1 MSTDTP
7 NLDTV
12 AWGLEHLLDRTAA
25 DAERADDFLV
35 RIEDQLQGALAGRL
49 AGVCA
54 AMGVPGADAFE
65 VLTDFEM
72 LPPGPEGDWA
82 EVAALVDLGGRGE
95 LVLSLE
101 LYRVLEDEAPAGQ
114 AAFLA
119 IRLLPSDAWDE
130 EELATFAALLA
141 EEAEDAPEATDDDET
156 PEEPAEAADDLDDE
170 GEDLALVVALE
181 PGDAERLG
189 QMAGELLDEWIE
201 TWKTVRGA

>member
-1 MSTDTP
+1 MNADTP
-7 NLDTV
+7 NPDTV

-25 DAERADDFLV
+25 DAGRADDFLV
-35 RIEDQLQGALAGRL
+35 RVEDQLQGALAARL
-49 AGVCA
+49 AKVCA
-54 AMGVPGADAFE
+54 SMGVPGADGFE

-101 LYRVLEDEAPAGQ
+101 LYRVLEDEVPAGQ

-119 IRLLPSDAWDE
+119 IRLLPSDSWNE
-130 EELATFAALLA
+130 EELATFATLLA
-141 EEAEDAPEATDDDET
+141 EEAEGTENDGDVPSETD
-156 PEEPAEAADDLDDE
+156 DDLDDE

-181 PGDAERLG
+181 VGDADRLD
-189 QMAGELLDEWIE
+189 QIAGELLDEWIE